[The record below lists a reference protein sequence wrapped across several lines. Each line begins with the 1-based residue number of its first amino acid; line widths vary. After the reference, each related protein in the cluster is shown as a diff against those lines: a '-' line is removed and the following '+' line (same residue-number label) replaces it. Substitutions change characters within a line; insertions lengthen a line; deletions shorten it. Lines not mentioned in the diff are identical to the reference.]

1 MIRQEQRCCILSI
14 IASFSLLLLII
25 GIILAIVGHF
35 KGLVLV
41 YVGLITIS
49 VACIAFVLFIVLK
62 IVTNDKNRSYNTDVT
77 FTMAD
82 QDPEVRLLHKTDTRN
97 VNETSNTVDRDEV
110 STSEQG

>member
-25 GIILAIVGHF
+25 GIILAIVGHYD
-35 KGLVLV
+35 GSVLM

-49 VACIAFVLFIVLK
+49 VSCIAFVLFIVLK
-62 IVTNDKNRSYNTDVT
+62 IVSNDKNPGYNTGVS

-82 QDPEVRLLHKTDTRN
+82 QDPEVGLLHKTDIHN
-97 VNETSNTVDRDEV
+97 VNETSNTVNRNEE
-110 STSEQG
+110 STSDQG